1 MQFSRWLW
9 DGGGVGS
16 EVGGTGGMTAGMRA
30 DSQSQVQAFAFV
42 LQVSITS
49 WSSSC
54 RSRSWMTSSS
64 FSWRSHRVE
73 WIESLLSE
81 FKTFKPH
88 FRPFW
93 DSFLPPLSEQWQGL
107 YTPLTEAW
115 NVRADDRIKCV
126 RKKKMKKKHHV
137 KQSYELLDC
146 IWGLHE
152 GNTKE
157 KLFTLFII
165 SLAATAFLCSTTH
178 CCFNNLWDH

>member
-9 DGGGVGS
+9 GGGGVGS

-42 LQVSITS
+42 FQVSITC

-54 RSRSWMTSSS
+54 RSGSWMTSSS
-64 FSWRSHRVE
+64 SWRSHRVE

-107 YTPLTEAW
+107 YTPSTEAW

-126 RKKKMKKKHHV
+126 RKKENDLKEAPC
-137 KQSYELLDC
+137 QIILW
-146 IWGLHE
+146 IIGLHLRIAWRTHQ
-152 GNTKE
+152 GKAFYPLYN
-157 KLFTLFII
+157 FI
-165 SLAATAFLCSTTH
+165 CSSSI
-178 CCFNNLWDH
+178 FV